1 MNAAEEQETS
11 VRAVFTLA
19 WPVMVSMLS
28 YTAMSV
34 VDTLFV
40 ARLGTTPLAAVG
52 LAAVLVF
59 FTQSF
64 GAGLMGGV
72 RVLVSQATGAGDH
85 QTSARLGWQGIWI
98 GLPLGVAISLLSL
111 LPPDLFNL
119 LGATPD
125 VAEQADR
132 FFSIRVLGAPLVLL
146 NIGISA
152 WFQGRGDTKT
162 PMRAT
167 LLGNAI
173 NIALDPLLIFG
184 LWGFPALGVAGA
196 ALSTVVAMV
205 FSVFYLAL
213 HAAPMLRTVC
223 SSADWRLLRPTLD
236 MGVPIGVRY
245 TLDMGSFVIFSA
257 MITLVGPVELAAHI
271 IVVRI
276 CSVSFLP
283 GHAVGEAAG
292 VLVGQFVGS
301 NRPHLARP
309 VISSSIKL
317 AIAIMAS
324 WGVVFMLAPDLLVA
338 PFQTEAAVT
347 VVAVN
352 ILMVAAA
359 FQVFDAL
366 LMAIGG
372 GLNGAGDTRWV
383 MVASLMGAWMVK
395 VPAAY
400 VGAFIF
406 ELGAV
411 GAWLG
416 FTLELVLLSIAYV
429 IRLRSKAWLKG
440 AALSFTG

>member
-1 MNAAEEQETS
+1 MNATETSETS
-11 VRAVFTLA
+11 VRAVFALA

-40 ARLGTTPLAAVG
+40 ARLGTKPLAAVG

-64 GAGLMGGV
+64 GAGLLGGV
-72 RVLVSQATGAGDH
+72 RVLVSQATGADNPR
-85 QTSARLGWQGIWI
+85 QAARLAWQGLWI
-98 GLPLGVAISLLSL
+98 ALPLGVAMSLLSL
-111 LPPDLFNL
+111 APPELFNL
-119 LGATPD
+119 LGATDD

-146 NIGISA
+146 NIGLSA
-152 WFQGRGDTKT
+152 WFQGSGDTKT
-162 PMRAT
+162 PMRAA
-167 LLGNAI
+167 LWSNGI

-184 LWGFPALGVAGA
+184 LLGCPKLGVGGA
-196 ALSTVVAMV
+196 ALSTVIAMV
-205 FSVFYLAL
+205 FHVMYLAKS
-213 HAAPMLRTVC
+213 AQPGLRGVC
-223 SSADWRLLRPTLD
+223 SSPDRQLIRSITH

-257 MITLVGPVELAAHI
+257 MITHAGATELAAHI

-292 VLVGQFVGS
+292 VLVGQFVGA
-301 NRPHLARP
+301 NRAHLARR
-309 VISSSIKL
+309 VVWSSVKL
-317 AIAIMAS
+317 AIGIMAS
-324 WGVVFMLAPDLLVA
+324 WGLIFLLTPKWLVA
-338 PFQTEAAVT
+338 PFDTEPAVAT
-347 VVAVN
+347 VVVN

-366 LMAIGG
+366 VMAIGG

-383 MVASLMGAWMVK
+383 MFASLLGAWAIK

-400 VGAFIF
+400 VGVFVF
-406 ELGAV
+406 ELGAI

-416 FTLELVLLSIAYV
+416 FTLELVLLSAAY
-429 IRLRSKAWLKG
+429 IYRLRGHAWLKS
-440 AALSFTG
+440 AALSHTG

>member
-1 MNAAEEQETS
+1 
-11 VRAVFTLA
+11 
-19 WPVMVSMLS
+19 
-28 YTAMSV
+28 
-34 VDTLFV
+34 
-40 ARLGTTPLAAVG
+40 
-52 LAAVLVF
+52 
-59 FTQSF
+59 
-64 GAGLMGGV
+64 
-72 RVLVSQATGAGDH
+72 
-85 QTSARLGWQGIWI
+85 
-98 GLPLGVAISLLSL
+98 
-111 LPPDLFNL
+111 
-119 LGATPD
+119 
-125 VAEQADR
+125 
-132 FFSIRVLGAPLVLL
+132 
-146 NIGISA
+146 
-152 WFQGRGDTKT
+152 
-162 PMRAT
+162 MRAT